1 MSGPALDNVH
11 VEAQLQGILIN
22 YSPDTVLPLPDGVIS
37 FTYRLVVGLV
47 KDCQTKCQQGLITS
61 DYIEDLQRNIRMLL
75 QQAEERSHF
84 GDLAL
89 IKELGQKV
97 LDVVEPPAHA
107 LEHQEKLE
115 GDSIDGQNPTSAFPD
130 RNISQPGPNSDL
142 IRETTEPP
150 NSQNGKCDP
159 AETSAFASGLI
170 RSSKDGKKP
179 CKSDFHTAK
188 LISSGSFG
196 AVYLV
201 RHRETRKIYAMK
213 KMDRQQLNP
222 RRLARAYLERDIL
235 TFANCPF
242 VVSMSGSFA
251 TKLHL
256 CMVMEY
262 VGGGDCRNLLN
273 TKRWLS
279 VTLARMYFAEVVL
292 GVEYLHSYGVVHRD
306 LKPENLL
313 ITPTGHI
320 KVTDVGLSTL
330 GLMRPASN
338 KHKASIEE
346 ITREF
351 VDDEAYGTPSY
362 LAPEVLLNKGSG
374 RPVDW
379 WSLGIILHEFIV
391 GDTPFIGNNE
401 EELYNSI
408 VNDDITWD
416 FNNNAP
422 PPDVQDIINDLLRK
436 NPAHRLG
443 TGGANEIKTHPFLSD
458 LDLEN
463 ILSQKPEYI
472 PQLASQMDTRC
483 FDPRSYNNCHM
494 ASDDAQDA
502 SEKKNQPEMVESS
515 PRLSLSSRKVNNEDP
530 KSPPG
535 CSPGDKEISEV
546 QKESSSPKADGDNQ
560 EHAAKSSLPSSSP
573 LSGGANEIKIH
584 PFLSDLDLENI
595 LSQKPEYV
603 PQLVS
608 PMDTRC
614 FDPRSYHNCHMAS
627 DDEEDASEKKNQP
640 EMVELSP
647 RLSLSSRKVNN
658 EDPKSPPGCSP
669 GDKEISEM

>member
-1 MSGPALDNVH
+1 MSGPALDNVQ

-61 DYIEDLQRNIRMLL
+61 DYIEDLQCNIRALL
-75 QQAEERSHF
+75 QQAKERFRF

-89 IKELGQKV
+89 IKELAQKV
-97 LDVVEPPAHA
+97 LDVVEPLAHD
-107 LEHQEKLE
+107 LEHQENLE
-115 GDSIDGQNPTSAFPD
+115 GDSIDGQNPSSASPD
-130 RNISQPGPNSDL
+130 RDSSQPGLNSDL

-150 NSQNGKCDP
+150 NSQNGECDQ
-159 AETSAFASGLI
+159 AETSASASGLI
-170 RSSKDGKKP
+170 KSLKEEKKP

-188 LISSGSFG
+188 LISSGAFG

-201 RHRETRKIYAMK
+201 RHRETRQIYAMK
-213 KMDRQQLNP
+213 KMDRQKLNP
-222 RRLARAYLERDIL
+222 RRLAQAYLERDIL

-251 TKLHL
+251 TQLHL

-262 VGGGDCRNLLN
+262 VGGGDCRSLLK
-273 TKRWLS
+273 TRRPLS
-279 VTLARMYFAEVVL
+279 VTLARLYFAEVVL

-320 KVTDVGLSTL
+320 KVTDVGVSKL

-351 VDDEAYGTPSY
+351 LDHEVCGTPSY
-362 LAPEVLLNKGSG
+362 IAPEVILKKGYG

-391 GDTPFIGNNE
+391 GHTPFRGNNVKE
-401 EELYNSI
+401 IYKRT
-408 VNDDITWD
+408 VNDDLTWD
-416 FNNNAP
+416 LNNNAP
-422 PPDVQDIINDLLRK
+422 PPDVKDIISDLLIK
-436 NPAHRLG
+436 NPAQRLG
-443 TGGANEIKTHPFLSD
+443 TGGANEIKIHPFLSD

-463 ILSQKPEYI
+463 ILSQKPEYV
-472 PQLASQMDTRC
+472 PQLASPMDTSC
-483 FDPRSYNNCHM
+483 FDSRSYKHHHM
-494 ASDDAQDA
+494 ASDDEEDA

-535 CSPGDKEISEV
+535 CSPGDKDISEM

-560 EHAAKSSLPSSSP
+560 
-573 LSGGANEIKIH
+573 G
-584 PFLSDLDLENI
+584 LDA
-595 LSQKPEYV
+595 
-603 PQLVS
+603 
-608 PMDTRC
+608 
-614 FDPRSYHNCHMAS
+614 RS
-627 DDEEDASEKKNQP
+627 
-640 EMVELSP
+640 
-647 RLSLSSRKVNN
+647 SLSSL
-658 EDPKSPPGCSP
+658 SPV
-669 GDKEISEM
+669 SESRL

>member
-1 MSGPALDNVH
+1 MSGPALDNVQ

-61 DYIEDLQRNIRMLL
+61 DYIEDLQRNIRALL
-75 QQAEERSHF
+75 QQAEERFRF

-89 IKELGQKV
+89 IKELAQKI
-97 LDVVEPPAHA
+97 LDVVEPLAHD
-107 LEHQEKLE
+107 LEHQITSHISEHQENLE
-115 GDSIDGQNPTSAFPD
+115 GDSIDGQNPTSASPD
-130 RNISQPGPNSDL
+130 RDSSQPGLNSDL

-150 NSQNGKCDP
+150 NSQNGECDQ
-159 AETSAFASGLI
+159 AETSASASGLI
-170 RSSKDGKKP
+170 RSLKEEKKP
-179 CKSDFHTAK
+179 CKSDFRTAK
-188 LISSGSFG
+188 LISSGAFG

-213 KMDRQQLNP
+213 KMDRQKLNP

-235 TFANCPF
+235 TFANSPF

-251 TKLHL
+251 TELHL

-262 VGGGDCRNLLN
+262 VGGGDCRSLLM
-273 TKRWLS
+273 TRRPLS

-320 KVTDVGLSTL
+320 KVTDVGVSKL

-351 VDDEAYGTPSY
+351 LDHEVCGTPSY
-362 LAPEVLLNKGSG
+362 IAPEVILKKGYG

-391 GDTPFIGNNE
+391 GHTPFRGNNVKE
-401 EELYNSI
+401 IYKRT
-408 VNDDITWD
+408 VNDDLTWD
-416 FNNNAP
+416 LNNNAP
-422 PPDVQDIINDLLRK
+422 PPDVQDIISDLLIK

-443 TGGANEIKTHPFLSD
+443 TGGANEIKIHPFLSD

-463 ILSQKPEYI
+463 ILSQKPEYV
-472 PQLASQMDTRC
+472 PRLASPMDTSC
-483 FDPRSYNNCHM
+483 FDSRSYKHHHM
-494 ASDDAQDA
+494 ASDDEEDD
-502 SEKKNQPEMVESS
+502 SEEKNQPEMVESS

-535 CSPGDKEISEV
+535 CSPGDKEISEI

-560 EHAAKSSLPSSSP
+560 GLGAISSLSSSSP
-573 LSGGANEIKIH
+573 LSVGAIEIKMH

-603 PQLVS
+603 PRFAS
-608 PMDTRC
+608 PMDNSC
-614 FDPRSYHNCHMAS
+614 FDRHVGDHALI
-627 DDEEDASEKKNQP
+627 SEMQKESSSPKADGDNQG
-640 EMVELSP
+640 LGAIS
-647 RLSLSSRKVNN
+647 SLSS
-658 EDPKSPPGCSP
+658 SSTL
-669 GDKEISEM
+669 SESQL